1 MTATT
6 SPERYR
12 RRRRWP
18 VLTVILVLLVGAG
31 LIWFQALRPAAA
43 QSNGCNQPGPA
54 PTTASA
60 TSRSSRGATTSA
72 GATTSSPAR
81 SSTATK
87 PSTPK
92 KTTGKTTPSKT
103 TSSSSAASTSRS
115 ATSTTTVSTS
125 MGEFTDKNTLAS
137 TRPAD
142 PSVVQLRVFNA
153 SQSRG
158 LAKTVTEQLRTAGFE
173 SILPPT
179 NDPLYPASDLR
190 CVGEI
195 RYGRA
200 GAAAAR
206 TVLLVAPCSQLIV
219 DDRFDDSVDLA
230 LGALYT
236 YGELSDQTKADL
248 AAIHDASRPPAVIE
262 GQTASARPMPPIP
275 PLPTAVCPA

>member
-18 VLTVILVLLVGAG
+18 ALTVILVLLVGAG

-43 QSNGCNQPGPA
+43 ESSGCNQPGPA

-60 TSRSSRGATTSA
+60 TSRSSRSVASA
-72 GATTSSPAR
+72 
-81 SSTATK
+81 SSTAVTPTKGGSTTAK
-87 PSTPK
+87 PSPPK
-92 KTTGKTTPSKT
+92 QTAGSTTAT
-103 TSSSSAASTSRS
+103 S
-115 ATSTTTVSTS
+115 ATEITTS

-142 PSVVQLRVFNA
+142 PSLVQVRVFNA

-158 LAKTVTEQLRTAGFE
+158 LAKTVTEQLRSAGFE
-173 SILPPT
+173 SILPPA

-230 LGALYT
+230 LGALYA
-236 YGELSDQTKADL
+236 YGELPDETKAEL
-248 AAIHDASRPPAVIE
+248 AAIRDASRPPAVIE

-275 PLPTAVCPA
+275 PLPTAVCPT